1 MGFVGRGA
9 GGSGGGGSSS
19 VTKPSGTFV
28 GADWLRSVG
37 FELQNFFLQKQIR
50 TSVTT
55 ITRKMMSRTTIF
67 ELTIFDPENEHYHY
81 LNLE

>member
-9 GGSGGGGSSS
+9 GGSGGGSSS
-19 VTKPSGTFV
+19 SGTRPSGTFV
-28 GADWLRSVG
+28 GADWLRSAE
-37 FELQNFFLQKQIR
+37 FELQHFRLHRQIR

-67 ELTIFDPENEHYHY
+67 ELTFFDPEIEHYHY
-81 LNLE
+81 LKLK